1 MIPHHDTGA
10 VGVHRADVSEGRRFN
25 QEGRA
30 VAGLRENGEIRTDF
44 AAHDEETLVGPLH
57 VQFGA
62 SGEVEFRHVKGHGGW
77 VPKQIGGSNTLL
89 EPEPSD

>member
-30 VAGLRENGEIRTDF
+30 VAGLRENGEIRADF

-62 SGEVEFRHVKGHGGW
+62 SREVEFRHIKGDGGLGA
-77 VPKQIGGSNTLL
+77 KANRGL
-89 EPEPSD
+89 EHVVGT